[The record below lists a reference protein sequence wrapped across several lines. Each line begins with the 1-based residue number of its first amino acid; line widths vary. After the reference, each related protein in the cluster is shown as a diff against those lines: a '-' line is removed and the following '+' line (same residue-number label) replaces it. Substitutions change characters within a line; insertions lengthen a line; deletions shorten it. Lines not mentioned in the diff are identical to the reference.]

1 MNTQR
6 WFFLLY
12 FFVAPVIV
20 AVSQASILEF
30 PTINALTGSTYDP
43 FPRVF
48 YFPALIGIFLLQ
60 IGGITTSILAN
71 TKQKDIPRQF
81 GNAIRVLSPLIFL
94 YLFWFGINLSQR
106 TVIVEYLNTVNT
118 HQLPLQG
125 MFYLPGMP
133 EIFPKLGFLPF
144 YVVLA
149 VGIGGLLVTILQS
162 YLLLV
167 EKTE

>member
-12 FFVAPVIV
+12 LFIAPIIV

-30 PTINALTGSTYDP
+30 PTVNALSGSTYDP
-43 FPRVF
+43 FPRIF
-48 YFPALIGIFLLQ
+48 YFPALIGLFLLQ
-60 IGGITTSILAN
+60 VGAITISILA
-71 TKQKDIPRQF
+71 TIKDRNVSRRF
-81 GNAIRVLSPLIFL
+81 GNAIRVLSPLAFL

-144 YVVLA
+144 YVVVA
-149 VGIGGLLVTILQS
+149 VGIGGLMAMIVQS

-167 EKTE
+167 KKPE

>member
-12 FFVAPVIV
+12 LFIAPVIV

>member
-1 MNTQR
+1 MNTQK

-12 FFVAPVIV
+12 LFIAPVIV

-30 PTINALTGSTYDP
+30 PTIDALSGSTYDP
-43 FPRVF
+43 FPRIF
-48 YFPALIGIFLLQ
+48 YFPALIGLFLLQ
-60 IGGITTSILAN
+60 FGAITTSILA
-71 TKQKDIPRQF
+71 TIKDRNISRRF
-81 GNAIRVLSPLIFL
+81 GTVIRVLSPLAFL
-94 YLFWFGINLSQR
+94 YLYWFGINLSQR
-106 TVIVEYLNTVNT
+106 TVIVEYLNAVNT

-144 YVVLA
+144 YVVIA
-149 VGIGGLLVTILQS
+149 IGIGGLLATILQS

-167 EKTE
+167 EKSE